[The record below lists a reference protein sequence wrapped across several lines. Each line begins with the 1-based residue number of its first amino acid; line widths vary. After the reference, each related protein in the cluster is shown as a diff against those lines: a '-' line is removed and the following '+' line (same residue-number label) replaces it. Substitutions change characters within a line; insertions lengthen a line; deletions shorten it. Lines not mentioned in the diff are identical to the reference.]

1 MLNDQRVPCGNF
13 VNIFDCLSV
22 LVIFCHRLELFPGDF
37 PTKIRS
43 SKEPKGLH
51 EAVEEAVP
59 ATGHRFMVCPYL
71 CWTGG
76 YFHNVTTRLG
86 WLAKM
91 AVFLKTFLAVLVIS
105 AWQLCIFLSCQ
116 SWRLPVTTDYHLG
129 WLGNGFLPPWLG
141 RGAGKVRRNWDD
153 KTSGRLSFKSSRDD
167 GLTNWSISL
176 GGKEPKCS
184 TVVLPIELGIK
195 SNLVNAQLL
204 GGDWNHGILWL
215 SIFIGNFIIPTD
227 FHFMIFQRGR

>member
-71 CWTGG
+71 C
-76 YFHNVTTRLG
+76 
-86 WLAKM
+86 
-91 AVFLKTFLAVLVIS
+91 
-105 AWQLCIFLSCQ
+105 
-116 SWRLPVTTDYHLG
+116 
-129 WLGNGFLPPWLG
+129 
-141 RGAGKVRRNWDD
+141 
-153 KTSGRLSFKSSRDD
+153 
-167 GLTNWSISL
+167 
-176 GGKEPKCS
+176 
-184 TVVLPIELGIK
+184 
-195 SNLVNAQLL
+195 
-204 GGDWNHGILWL
+204 
-215 SIFIGNFIIPTD
+215 
-227 FHFMIFQRGR
+227 